1 MPHIRHFP
9 KIAGQ
14 TAQAAALG
22 YGYYIAMF
30 NSRIDAYIVRAYLD
44 DPAETGSGL
53 YLGVMSKND
62 VKKQSYDVYK
72 YLDTERSLEYMNK
85 YLSTIGISSWES
97 VIGGFNAGALPS
109 VDF

>member
-1 MPHIRHFP
+1 
-9 KIAGQ
+9 
-14 TAQAAALG
+14 
-22 YGYYIAMF
+22 MF

-44 DPAETGSGL
+44 DPAETSSGL

-62 VKKQSYDVYK
+62 VKKQAYDVYK
-72 YLDTERSLEYMNK
+72 HLDTNRSLEFMNR

-97 VIGGFNAGALPS
+97 AISGFNPGALPS